1 MNTLHF
7 KLLRARHSS
16 TRMFHLFMHMNFQLL
31 HLVTRIF
38 CLQLPH
44 QWIIFWCLFH
54 LSHLTSSKHGKFIE
68 IPNSLSALDIDSVF
82 LCLNALCINRCI
94 PLGLHIIH
102 SRCLFSEYWT
112 TTQHAFNPTYT
123 INTYFVL
130 VFFYI
135 P

>member
-38 CLQLPH
+38 FFLFPH

-94 PLGLHIIH
+94 PLGLHIFILVV
-102 SRCLFSEYWT
+102 SSQNIGQLLNMLLIRL
-112 TTQHAFNPTYT
+112 TQ
-123 INTYFVL
+123 
-130 VFFYI
+130 
-135 P
+135 